1 MGVNAPRNRSPGF
14 CQFGGGE
21 VFELLVVLSEFFL
34 KVGRSTHGGRLN
46 KSLHLP
52 GRLDNNSHKSLD

>member
-1 MGVNAPRNRSPGF
+1 M
-14 CQFGGGE
+14 
-21 VFELLVVLSEFFL
+21 FELLVVLSEFFL